1 MTISTSTGLIGV
13 STDRNTTTQEFPL
26 GTVVG
31 ALGNSYT
38 YAQATAASIAAAGTT
53 NLTAAFAT
61 TAGTSYTHDCTTT
74 VPQNSYFWAKKVASP
89 F

>member
-1 MTISTSTGLIGV
+1 MTIATSVPLIGV
-13 STDRNTTTQEFPL
+13 STDRNTTTSEFPL
-26 GTVVG
+26 GTVVTAAG
-31 ALGNSYT
+31 TDYI

-53 NLTAAFAT
+53 NLTAAWAT
-61 TAGTSYTHDCTTT
+61 TAGTSYTHDCSTT

>member
-13 STDRNTTTQEFPL
+13 STDRNTTIQEFPL
-26 GTVVG
+26 GTVVA

-38 YAQATAASIAAAGTT
+38 YAQATAASIAAAGTVALNGT
-53 NLTAAFAT
+53 FGT
-61 TAGTSYTHDCTTT
+61 TAGSTYTHDCTTT